1 LILLL
6 AAGLL
11 AVGAVACGGGSSSPS
26 PTPEIH
32 SQKGLLVAAAVQ
44 AGQRAQQQLSSG
56 VGETSSSGA
65 AAPGAQTD
73 TSDLSAASN
82 ASYSISNDGLT
93 VTGYGMAAADADSAV
108 LELYFSTSS
117 AYPSTGEGSSGSS
130 QPGATAAPTT
140 PAAAISEGDLQS
152 VIDALTAAGV
162 ARSDI
167 EFIGGSYYDPY
178 YASATLG
185 VTVHDVSKIGDLVTA
200 ATGAAANL
208 TNVYLQSSYVSYT
221 MADCSALEA
230 TALREAVSDADARST
245 ALASALNVTRG
256 AIKGASTDAY
266 SPYGGTACGGG
277 YAGPYALGGIAYAEG
292 QSKQVTVYSTVSI
305 SYALQ

>member
-1 LILLL
+1 
-6 AAGLL
+6 
-11 AVGAVACGGGSSSPS
+11 
-26 PTPEIH
+26 
-32 SQKGLLVAAAVQ
+32 
-44 AGQRAQQQLSSG
+44 
-56 VGETSSSGA
+56 
-65 AAPGAQTD
+65 
-73 TSDLSAASN
+73 LSAASN

-185 VTVHDVSKIGDLVTA
+185 VTVHDMSKIGDLVTA